1 MKITIEIPSRFYET
15 ECIFEDGSV
24 IPPSTNKARET
35 LAIAE
40 TDWKDFAFEMADIL
54 GEKLNEMSEEHEK
67 ENAHL
72 EKCFHQP
79 SLL

>member
-1 MKITIEIPSRFYET
+1 MKITIEIPSHFYKT
-15 ECIFEDGSV
+15 EWICEDGSV
-24 IPPSTNKARET
+24 ISPSTNKAREA
-35 LAIAE
+35 LATAE

-54 GEKLNEMSEEHEK
+54 GEKLNKMAEEYEK

>member
-1 MKITIEIPSRFYET
+1 MKITIEIPSSYYEGNW
-15 ECIFEDGSV
+15 IDEDGNV
-24 IPPSTNKARET
+24 IPPSTNKALEA
-35 LAIAE
+35 LATAE

-54 GEKLNEMSEEHEK
+54 GEKLKEMSEEHEK

-72 EKCFHQP
+72 EKSFHQP